1 MPFVK
6 RDMDEKTEAE
16 REEVEYKVTIEEPAP
31 EKEEDILLRIID
43 IIRFFNLEY
52 LEVTKDRIYYRH
64 YPHRTVQET
73 EQLIDWY
80 MKTVEE
86 G

>member
-6 RDMDEKTEAE
+6 KDTDEKTEAE
-16 REEVEYKVTIEEPAP
+16 REEIEYKVTIEEPAP
-31 EKEEDILLRIID
+31 EKEEDILLRVID
-43 IIRFFNLEY
+43 IIRFFNLEH

-64 YPHRTVQET
+64 YPRRTVQET

-86 G
+86 S